1 MNENE
6 AHNKDSNVDSGQEF
20 CKDPNKDNFDEDEF
34 NTESFHRDLVENEF
48 QIESSNR
55 YLDERISY
63 VTIRRG

>member
-6 AHNKDSNVDSGQEF
+6 AHKDSNVDSRQTF
-20 CKDPNKDNFDEDEF
+20 CKDRNKDNFDEDEF
-34 NTESFHRDLVENEF
+34 NTESFYRDLVENEF

>member
-6 AHNKDSNVDSGQEF
+6 AHKDSNVDSGQAF
-20 CKDPNKDNFDEDEF
+20 SKDPNKDNFDEDEF
-34 NTESFHRDLVENEF
+34 NTESFYRDLVENEF